1 MAEVVFN
8 PATDRVIGRVNRLLK
23 KDSASIEV
31 LGIVSNEDEVLKPSL
46 YSRKEIFPNK
56 GLVFAPS
63 FHNHSMVK
71 DPLKIDNIV
80 FSFYCYEEP
89 VDDPEKDLMKVDY
102 ERQLNALVPVLVK
115 ETIEGFINLEE
126 LYEQVDFPAEIASLY
141 VYDSSNEILYVKL
154 MHHPGR
160 IVPFKRKRLSGYRF
174 SKEVFARNSFKSG
187 DTTYLYTS
195 ENFVSQNIAST
206 VDCMNSDQLAK
217 WYVNK
222 VKDLVS
228 CDDLAIGTLKKS
240 LEVALSDDD
249 ELTPIRISRIRNK
262 LDQFELDVE
271 SINEMLSGSSVIGQQ
286 FATLWN
292 DNEEN
297 LKNNLI
303 NEHSEIFQQKIDEI
317 KAQEIAITALAE
329 EKSKISAE
337 IVTMEDEM
345 TSLEQKINMLED
357 HQDSLVQI
365 AASSAQALLN
375 SQDESHKGL
384 SRTVSPTKKV
394 EFFEVNNGD
403 IPFAES
409 KKDVKTY
416 LNEYEGMN
424 LGSLLPSIASFIPD
438 LSVAYFLAYKLNK
451 TKLLHIN
458 VEPTWFSYDD
468 LAERGVTE
476 FWDACFNEPEYNY
489 ILLLDNI
496 NAGIC
501 DAYAKPLLDV
511 ISEKRVLLPYS
522 SVKKRKLPRN
532 LFVLATLAPIRE
544 GLKIGL
550 PLNRDL
556 FLLWDCL
563 TCLDGT
569 EFSIRRIDVHSEIFV
584 SPSDYVDIRKK
595 GVPQDT
601 LKGRVDE
608 HYRDFFG
615 KQN

>member
-8 PATDRVIGRVNRLLK
+8 PVADRVIGRINKILK

-31 LGIVSNEDEVLKPSL
+31 LGIISNEDEVLKPSL
-46 YSRKEIFPNK
+46 NSRKEIFPNK

-71 DPLKIDNIV
+71 DPVKIDNMV

-89 VDDPEKDLMKVDY
+89 VDDLEKDLMKVDY
-102 ERQLNALVPVLVK
+102 ERQLNTLVPVLVK
-115 ETIEGFINLEE
+115 ETIEGFIDLEE
-126 LYEQVDFPAEIASLY
+126 LYEQVGFPAEIASLY
-141 VYDSSNEILYVKL
+141 LYDSSNEILYVKL
-154 MHHPGR
+154 MHHAGK
-160 IVPFKRKRLSGYRF
+160 IVPFNKIRLSGYQF
-174 SKEVFARNSFKSG
+174 SKELFTRNTFKSG

-195 ENFVSQNIAST
+195 ENLLSQDIVSTI
-206 VDCMNSDQLAK
+206 DCMNSDQLAK
-217 WYVNK
+217 WYVKK
-222 VKDLVS
+222 VKDLIS
-228 CDDLAIGTLKKS
+228 CNNLAIGTLRGS

-249 ELTPIRISRIRNK
+249 ELTPIRISRIRDK

-271 SINEMLSGSSVIGQQ
+271 SINDMLSGNSVIGQQ

-292 DNEEN
+292 DNKES
-297 LKNNLI
+297 LKNDLI

-317 KAQEIAITALAE
+317 KAQEMAITALIE

-337 IVTMEDEM
+337 IVTMEDEI
-345 TSLEQKINMLED
+345 TSLEHKINALED

-365 AASSAQALLN
+365 AASSAQALLK
-375 SQDESHKGL
+375 SQGDSSKEA
-384 SRTVSPTKKV
+384 SRTVSSTEMV
-394 EFFEVNNGD
+394 EFFEVNKGD
-403 IPFAES
+403 ISLTER
-409 KKDVKTY
+409 KKDVKAY

-438 LSVAYFLAYKLNK
+438 PSIAYFLAYKLNR

-476 FWDACFNEPEYNY
+476 LWDACFNKPEYNY

-511 ISEKRVLLPYS
+511 ISEKRALLPYS

-569 EFSIRRIDVHSEIFV
+569 EFTLRRIDSHSEVFV
-584 SPSDYVDIRKK
+584 APSDYVDIRKG
-595 GVPQDT
+595 GVSKND

-608 HYRDFFG
+608 HYGDFFG
-615 KQN
+615 KEN

>member
-174 SKEVFARNSFKSG
+174 SKEIFARNSFKSG

-317 KAQEIAITALAE
+317 KEI
-329 EKSKISAE
+329 
-337 IVTMEDEM
+337 
-345 TSLEQKINMLED
+345 
-357 HQDSLVQI
+357 
-365 AASSAQALLN
+365 
-375 SQDESHKGL
+375 
-384 SRTVSPTKKV
+384 
-394 EFFEVNNGD
+394 
-403 IPFAES
+403 
-409 KKDVKTY
+409 
-416 LNEYEGMN
+416 
-424 LGSLLPSIASFIPD
+424 
-438 LSVAYFLAYKLNK
+438 
-451 TKLLHIN
+451 
-458 VEPTWFSYDD
+458 
-468 LAERGVTE
+468 
-476 FWDACFNEPEYNY
+476 
-489 ILLLDNI
+489 
-496 NAGIC
+496 
-501 DAYAKPLLDV
+501 
-511 ISEKRVLLPYS
+511 
-522 SVKKRKLPRN
+522 
-532 LFVLATLAPIRE
+532 
-544 GLKIGL
+544 
-550 PLNRDL
+550 
-556 FLLWDCL
+556 
-563 TCLDGT
+563 
-569 EFSIRRIDVHSEIFV
+569 
-584 SPSDYVDIRKK
+584 
-595 GVPQDT
+595 
-601 LKGRVDE
+601 GRAHV
-608 HYRDFFG
+608 
-615 KQN
+615 